1 MINLRKLLHPYL
13 KSIHPRVYFQLAP
26 ETATF
31 PYLVYDIVNIYDDG
45 EGFQQVTLDVDGWDN
60 SAETTALETLMK
72 NVNQTLN
79 KKTFVSGNSTVTF
92 YLENK
97 LPLTDDETTI
107 KRRKY
112 TYQGRLFE
120 RS

>member
-1 MINLRKLLHPYL
+1 MIELRKIIQGQL
-13 KSIHPRVYFQLAP
+13 KSIHPRVYSQAAP
-26 ETATF
+26 ENAQF

-45 EGFQQVTLDVDGWDN
+45 EDFQLVTLDVDGWDN
-60 SAETTALETLMK
+60 NADTTALETLMK
-72 NVNQTLN
+72 KVNQTLN

-97 LPLTDDETTI
+97 IPLTDDEPTI

-112 TYQGRLFE
+112 PYQGRLFE
-120 RS
+120 RG

>member
-1 MINLRKLLHPYL
+1 MIELRTIIQGQL
-13 KSIHPRVYFQLAP
+13 KSVHPRVTYQGSHEKLA
-26 ETATF
+26 F
-31 PYLVYDIVNIYDDG
+31 PYLVYDIVNINDDG

-60 SAETTALETLMK
+60 SADTTALEALMK

-97 LPLTDDETTI
+97 LPLTDDEVTI